1 MTLIAST
8 YRTFYALIIIFFPVS
23 ASAQWINEFHY
34 DNISTDANECIE
46 IAGPAG
52 TDLSGWSIVLYNG
65 PTPYD
70 TDALSGTIPDEGC
83 GYGVVTLCYPTDGIQ
98 NGGSDGIALYDG
110 TSVVQFLS
118 YEGVI
123 TATSGV
129 ANGMTSTNVGV
140 QESNTTTLATE
151 SLQLTG
157 SGTSYGDFTW
167 QNPSTSSIGTL
178 NAGQTISPCGSLL
191 TISNIS
197 STTFAV
203 DCATGEAG
211 TIDYVASGTLNPGN
225 IFTVELSDA
234 SGSFANPIEIGSIAS
249 LSANGTINFEIPQ
262 ALPSGSG
269 YRIRVVS
276 SDVSVTS
283 ADNGVDIDVT
293 LSGTCTGP
301 WITSV
306 IINSCNPTC
315 SEGYNEIVFG
325 SSGDY
330 SFNAITSDFTVS
342 YGTSLPGSTLT
353 DLLNT
358 NPTTTDNMNIAG
370 GCTGAYVDGT
380 GQTIPPNSSF
390 ILVNDGICVDAL
402 DWSGLCASGPIYVIY
417 TTDPTWLVGG
427 TFKNGNTGG
436 LRYFSSDITTTFGT
450 TFTVNYEYNSTLLQD
465 ATLPSADGD
474 FVSWGPTGGTPTYG
488 DNDCILT
495 PILLPIETIN
505 FRGENID
512 RRNILRWETVSEKN
526 SSYFEIN
533 QSKNGINWKTIGY
546 VTAAENSQELLH
558 YELTDWEFLPI
569 INYYSLVEYD
579 LDGSSTVH
587 PVIITIDNRQES
599 RGDIIGHYNI
609 LGQKIEP
616 STAGFQLI
624 LYSDGSSEKVFK
636 P

>member
-1 MTLIAST
+1 MT
-8 YRTFYALIIIFFPVS
+8 YRIPKYTTIVAIILACFPFGL
-23 ASAQWINEFHY
+23 SAQWINELHY
-34 DNISTDANECIE
+34 DNLSTDINECIE
-46 IAGPAG
+46 IAGPSG
-52 TDLSGWSIVLYNG
+52 TDLTGWSIVLYSG

-83 GYGVVTLCYPTDGIQ
+83 GFGTITLCYPTDGIQ
-98 NGGSDGIALYDG
+98 NGPADGIVLYNG
-110 TSVVQFLS
+110 VSVVQFLS

-129 ANGMTSTNVGV
+129 ANGLTSTNIGV

-157 SGTSYGDFTW
+157 NGTSYADFVW
-167 QNPSTSSIGTL
+167 QSPSTSSMGSL
-178 NAGQTISPCGSLL
+178 NSGQIISPCGSLL

-197 STTFAV
+197 STSFSV
-203 DCATGEAG
+203 DCSTGSAG
-211 TIDYVASGTLNPGN
+211 TIDYLSTGTLNLGN
-225 IFTVELSDA
+225 TFTIELSDA
-234 SGSFANPIEIGSIAS
+234 AGNFSNPIIIGSLTSTSPA
-249 LSANGTINFEIPQ
+249 GTLNFEIPQ
-262 ALPSGSG
+262 ALPSGGG
-269 YRIRVVS
+269 YRIRVVA
-276 SDVSVTS
+276 SDVAVTS
-283 ADNGVDIDVT
+283 PDNGSDISVSLT
-293 LSGTCTGP
+293 GSCIGP

-315 SEGYNEIVFG
+315 LEGYNEIIFG

-330 SFNAITSDFTVS
+330 SFNATTADFTVS
-342 YGTSLPGSTLT
+342 YGSTLPGSTLT

-370 GCTGAYVDGT
+370 GCTGTYVDGT

-436 LRYFSSDITTTFGT
+436 VRYFSSDITTTFGT
-450 TFTVNYEYNSTLLQD
+450 TFSVNYEYNSTLLQD

-474 FVSWGPTGGTPTYG
+474 FVSWGPAGGLPTYG

-495 PILLPIETIN
+495 PILLPVDMIN
-505 FRGENID
+505 FSVANVNRINF
-512 RRNILRWETVSEKN
+512 LTWETVSEKN
-526 SSYFEIN
+526 SNYFEVERSIN
-533 QSKNGINWKTIGY
+533 GVNWTLAGY
-546 VTAAENSQELLH
+546 VNAVQNSQQVLN
-558 YELTDWEFLPI
+558 YEIEDKDYPAA
-569 INYYSLVEYD
+569 INYYRLIQYD
-579 LDGSSTVH
+579 LDGEYKSY
-587 PVIITIDNRQES
+587 PIIVAVDNRIEK
-599 RGDIIGHYNI
+599 RGEIIGIYNA
-609 LGQKIEP
+609 LGQKTDANA
-616 STAGFQLI
+616 SGFKLL
-624 LYSDGSSEKVFK
+624 LYEDGSTERVFR